1 MRTAPKAPAKPR
13 QRGVVL
19 LIALISLVAIS
30 LAGIALM
37 RSVDAGV
44 MITGNLAFKQ
54 SAVHAGDAGTE
65 TAIEWL
71 DANVANLGNDVAA
84 AGYYATWRAGCDL
97 LGSRNADLGDD
108 AVWTVGDAAQPGCGM
123 VAAPVAADRLPD
135 GYSATYVIN
144 RMCDSEGSPNDPTIY
159 CSAYLS
165 SSIGSGSTKGGA
177 SYGQMPLSGT
187 TQQYYR
193 ITTRVVGP
201 RNTESIV
208 QAVVGL

>member
-1 MRTAPKAPAKPR
+1 MNRVARAPR
-13 QRGVVL
+13 IRGQRGVTL

-37 RSVDAGV
+37 RSVDAGL
-44 MITGNLAFKQ
+44 MIAGNLAFKQ
-54 SAVHAGDAGTE
+54 TAGHAGDAGTE
-65 TAIEWL
+65 AAIAWL
-71 DANVANLGNDVAA
+71 DANVADLANDAPA
-84 AGYYATWRAGCDL
+84 AGYYATWRMPCDV

-108 AVWTVGDAAQPGCGM
+108 VIWTDGDAPQAGCGM
-123 VAAPVAADRLPD
+123 VATSVASAQLPE

-144 RMCDSEGSPNDPTIY
+144 RMCDGEGSPNDPGVF
-159 CSAYLS
+159 CSAYATAS
-165 SSIGSGSTKGGA
+165 SVSGSTKGGA

-201 RNTESIV
+201 RNTESFV
-208 QAVVGL
+208 QATVGF